1 MEPAPAQPPK
11 KKRKK
16 KSDTDSS
23 GKPKNLVCT
32 VCKERFVGVSFFFS
46 KLMALVNKEACKD
59 IFDFRLF

>member
-1 MEPAPAQPPK
+1 MYLQEMENPPVQPTK

-32 VCKERFVGVSFFFS
+32 VCDEKFVGVRFTN
-46 KLMALVNKEACKD
+46 ALFPCSVNS
-59 IFDFRLF
+59 

>member
-1 MEPAPAQPPK
+1 MQPTK

-32 VCKERFVGVSFFFS
+32 VCDEKFVGVSKVYYNCNVFPS
-46 KLMALVNKEACKD
+46 SVNS
-59 IFDFRLF
+59 